1 MIHVKLYRT
10 DDSTTTEIGVLE
22 FFGTPIPESDG
33 SSWIEL
39 EAGEQPCAGH
49 VRLTPAQIATG
60 QEIRSISESLCRNEL
75 NGKAGRYQWALTPG
89 TP

>member
-1 MIHVKLYRT
+1 MIYVKLYRT
-10 DDSTTTEIGVLE
+10 EAGTMTEIGALE
-22 FFGTPIPESDG
+22 FFGTPIPESAG

-49 VRLTPAQIATG
+49 VRLTPAHIATG
-60 QEIRSISESLCRNEL
+60 QEIRIISESLCRNEL
-75 NGKAGRYQWALTPG
+75 NGKAGRYEWALTPS